1 MTLSWS
7 VEWSRLQGFA
17 IEVFDFE
24 SGEIDMMKHADI
36 QSHYTLMDAPLN
48 TLGHQAACT
57 DGTKVMPY
65 SMLAKG
71 IASYDYIIATCCC

>member
-1 MTLSWS
+1 MERDTY
-7 VEWSRLQGFA
+7 
-17 IEVFDFE
+17 
-24 SGEIDMMKHADI
+24 I